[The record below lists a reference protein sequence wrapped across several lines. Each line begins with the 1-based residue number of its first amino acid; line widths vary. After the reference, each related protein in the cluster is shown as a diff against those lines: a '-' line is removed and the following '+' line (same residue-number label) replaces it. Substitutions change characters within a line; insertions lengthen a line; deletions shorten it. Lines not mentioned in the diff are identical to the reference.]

1 MRTTAGQTMHSVP
14 NSAIV
19 LKCKL
24 LTAAAR
30 LSRAP
35 GARCPVPVS
44 PFLPGALA
52 VNSTTHAVYLLAS
65 GSNGTGQVAVING
78 PARSTCAAVGGAIG
92 EKYAA
97 LGGCAS
103 F

>member
-1 MRTTAGQTMHSVP
+1 
-14 NSAIV
+14 
-19 LKCKL
+19 
-24 LTAAAR
+24 
-30 LSRAP
+30 
-35 GARCPVPVS
+35 
-44 PFLPGALA
+44 
-52 VNSTTHAVYLLAS
+52 VYLLAS

-92 EKYAA
+92 DKYAT